1 VGNRK
6 LQVANGVS
14 NGYQYIVGSN
24 RLGYF
29 QPAGV
34 NKMLTYDSS
43 GNIKWDASRG
53 NSYAYDAFGQM
64 SKLTKNGVDTR
75 YAYNPLGQRVA
86 KTTGSNTERYVYSTQ
101 GQLLA
106 EPNSGK
112 EYIYYYGQ
120 PVGYVSNNVL
130 YYAGY

>member
-6 LQVANGVS
+6 LQVASGVS

-64 SKLTKNGVDTR
+64 NKLTKNGVDTR
-75 YAYNPLGQRVA
+75 YAYSPLGQRVSKA
-86 KTTGSNTERYVYSTQ
+86 SGSNVDRYVYSTQ

-106 EPNSGK
+106 EPCSGK